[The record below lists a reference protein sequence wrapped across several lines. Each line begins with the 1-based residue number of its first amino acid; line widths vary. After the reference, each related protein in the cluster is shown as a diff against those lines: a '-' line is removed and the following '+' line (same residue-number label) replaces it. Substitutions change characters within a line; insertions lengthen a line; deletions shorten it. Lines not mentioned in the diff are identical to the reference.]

1 MFIINQIMCYAIMSS
16 ITYHTCPNTGKKVL
30 YVEMSYSNYNYLVT
44 ILMNDPGLMAKFI
57 KSFHSYQIKYKIED
71 NPSISNIAEDID
83 ELLSKL
89 SI

>member
-1 MFIINQIMCYAIMSS
+1 MSS

-44 ILMNDPGLMAKFI
+44 LLMNDPGLMDKII

-71 NPSISNIAEDID
+71 NPSISSMMEDID

>member
-1 MFIINQIMCYAIMSS
+1 MFIINQIICYAIMSS
-16 ITYHTCPNTGKKVL
+16 ITCHTCPNTGKKVL

-44 ILMNDPGLMAKFI
+44 LLMNDPGLMGKFI

-71 NPSISNIAEDID
+71 NPSISSMTEDID

>member
-1 MFIINQIMCYAIMSS
+1 MLRNHVKYNISYLSK
-16 ITYHTCPNTGKKVL
+16 YWKKVL
-30 YVEMSYSNYNYLVT
+30 YVEMSYSDYNYFVT
-44 ILMNDPGLMAKFI
+44 LLTNNPDLMAKFI